1 LGRRSPFSTNYNP
14 QVEINPLLEVIWP
27 KDGINSRESS
37 FSSLVLSKKEALWGD
52 GPTPMQKRH
61 FGETVTFFHKLQPAG
76 GNKPSL
82 GGYLAE
88 RRHNLQRIFI
98 FVGSSLEKRGTLGR
112 RSPFS
117 TNLKTPM
124 EMQSLLEVIVQKDGI
139 TNRESSFPSV
149 VLSKKEALW
158 GDGHL
163 FPQITTRRWK

>member
-1 LGRRSPFSTNYNP
+1 
-14 QVEINPLLEVIWP
+14 VEINPLLEVIWP
-27 KDGINSRESS
+27 KDGITSRESS
-37 FSSLVLSKKEALWGD
+37 FSSVVLSKKEALWGD

-76 GNKPSL
+76 GNKPSF

-117 TNLKTPM
+117 TNYNPQV
-124 EMQSLLEVIVQKDGI
+124 EINPLLEVIWPKDGI
-139 TNRESSFPSV
+139 TYRESSFAWL

-158 GDGHL
+158 GDAPL
-163 FPQITTRRWK
+163 FPQITLRRWKWTLSWRLSGRKTA